1 MTKPHTAPYAIPA
14 STTRVEQVVVNS
26 RFIATAGRAD
36 TVEDA
41 KTFIQAVRD
50 EMPGA
55 THHVYAFKVGYG
67 GSVIE
72 GMSDDGEPSGTSGPP
87 VLSVLRGAEIG
98 DIVVVVTRY
107 FGGTKL
113 GTGGLVRAYGGAAK
127 AVLAALPV
135 ELKIEKALVGV
146 NIAYSFYER
155 LKLLLVAHQAET
167 LREEFAADV
176 TVFVRLPADQLDSLS
191 DALRNLTSGQSELI
205 TLNEADLP

>member
-1 MTKPHTAPYAIPA
+1 MKSHITPYAIPA
-14 STTRVEQVVVNS
+14 RTTRVETVVVNS

-41 KTFIQAVRD
+41 KAFIQAVRD
-50 EMPGA
+50 EMPDA

-67 GSVIE
+67 GSIIE

-87 VLSVLRGAEIG
+87 VLAVLRGAEIG

-127 AVLAALPV
+127 EVLAALPV
-135 ELKIEKALVGV
+135 ELKIEKALVGISV
-146 NIAYSFYER
+146 AYSFYER
-155 LKLLLVAHQAET
+155 LKLLLAAHQAET

-176 TVFVRLPADQLDSLS
+176 TVFARLPADQVDSLS
-191 DALRNLTSGQSELI
+191 DALRNLTAGQSELI
-205 TLNEADLP
+205 TLDVTDLA